1 MGQDCYD
8 LGADRGNTADL
19 IAKRRCG
26 MQEAGVNPV
35 PLSLAQAAA
44 LADLVELEARWE
56 NLRDQPTP
64 KGGPLPRE
72 TLVRK
77 QMAHDAFQAKLLVYN
92 RRYTPP
98 HVPELLLNTAAR
110 LGKWCQA
117 MLDLYRLIEPDLS
130 AHCPGS
136 IVEKAYRWADRIA
149 RRTNRSLVSAQAS
162 PRFVGEVIAELES
175 LGRWCAAGIR
185 QAPAE

>member
-1 MGQDCYD
+1 MH
-8 LGADRGNTADL
+8 
-19 IAKRRCG
+19 
-26 MQEAGVNPV
+26 EAGVNSV

-44 LADLVELEARWE
+44 LAELVELEARWE
-56 NLRDQPTP
+56 NLRHQPTP

-77 QMAHDAFQAKLLVYN
+77 QMAHDAFQAKLLAYN

-117 MLDLYRLIEPDLS
+117 MRDLYRLIEPDLS
-130 AHCPGS
+130 ARCPGS
-136 IVEKAYRWADRIA
+136 RTVPTASCCPGTRSRPRSAAASAADLNRWPKSKRG
-149 RRTNRSLVSAQAS
+149 
-162 PRFVGEVIAELES
+162 P
-175 LGRWCAAGIR
+175 
-185 QAPAE
+185 

>member
-1 MGQDCYD
+1 MGQHCYD
-8 LGADRGNTADL
+8 LGADRGNAAEL
-19 IAKRRCG
+19 YRQRRCG
-26 MQEAGVNPV
+26 VHEAGVNSV

-44 LADLVELEARWE
+44 LAELVELEARWE
-56 NLRDQPTP
+56 NLRDQPTA

-77 QMAHDAFQAKLLVYN
+77 QMAHDAFRSKLLVYN

-98 HVPELLLNTAAR
+98 HMPELLLNTAAR

-117 MLDLYRLIEPDLS
+117 MRDLFRLIEPDLS
-130 AHCPGS
+130 ARCPVS
-136 IVEKAYRWADRIA
+136 IVEKAYRCADRIA

-175 LGRWCAAGIR
+175 LGRWCAAGIG
-185 QAPAE
+185 

>member
-1 MGQDCYD
+1 MH
-8 LGADRGNTADL
+8 
-19 IAKRRCG
+19 
-26 MQEAGVNPV
+26 EVGVNSV
-35 PLSLAQAAA
+35 PLSQAQAAA
-44 LADLVELEARWE
+44 LAELVELEARWE
-56 NLRDQPTP
+56 NLRRQPTP

-77 QMAHDAFQAKLLVYN
+77 QRAHDAFQAKLRAYN

-110 LGKWCQA
+110 LCKWCQA
-117 MLDLYRLIEPDLS
+117 MRDLYRLVESDLS
-130 AHCPGS
+130 ARCPDS

-149 RRTNRSLVSAQAS
+149 RRTNRPLVSAQAS
-162 PRFVGEVIAELES
+162 PRLVGEFIAELES

-185 QAPAE
+185 

>member
-8 LGADRGNTADL
+8 LGADRGKRGRPDSQ
-19 IAKRRCG
+19 RRCG
-26 MQEAGVNPV
+26 MHEAGVNPV
-35 PLSLAQAAA
+35 PPSLAQAGA
-44 LADLVELEARWE
+44 LAELVELEARWE
-56 NLRDQPTP
+56 NLRYQPTP

-77 QMAHDAFQAKLLVYN
+77 QMAHDVFQAKLRAYN

-98 HVPELLLNTAAR
+98 HLPDVLLNPAVR

-117 MLDLYRLIEPDLS
+117 MRDLYRLIEPDLS
-130 AHCPGS
+130 ARCPVS

-149 RRTNRSLVSAQAS
+149 RRTNRSLVAAQAS

-175 LGRWCAAGIR
+175 LSRWCAAGI
-185 QAPAE
+185 

>member
-1 MGQDCYD
+1 MH
-8 LGADRGNTADL
+8 
-19 IAKRRCG
+19 
-26 MQEAGVNPV
+26 EAGVNSV

-44 LADLVELEARWE
+44 LAELVELEALWE
-56 NLRDQPTP
+56 NLRHQPTP
-64 KGGPLPRE
+64 KGSPLPRE

-77 QMAHDAFQAKLLVYN
+77 QMAHNAFQAKLLAYN

-117 MLDLYRLIEPDLS
+117 MRDLYRLIEPDLS
-130 AHCPGS
+130 ARCPGS
-136 IVEKAYRWADRIA
+136 VVEKAYRWADRIA

-162 PRFVGEVIAELES
+162 PRFVGEAIAELES

-185 QAPAE
+185 QAPAK